1 MKVFF
6 AWLSFAMLVVGV
18 VDYVTFQFLTD
29 TGDCILI
36 FYPFTLY
43 VIFLFT
49 WKEVGFWH
57 RIHEFLMYLF
67 GSSMFL
73 AISDYSTFQ
82 ILGKRGDTTLLA
94 YSFAVFMIW
103 TTLKNTFLSSLFKK
117 EENNV

>member
-6 AWLSFAMLVVGV
+6 AWLFLAMLVVGV

-57 RIHEFLMYLF
+57 RINEFLMYIV
-67 GSSMFL
+67 GVSML
-73 AISDYSTFQ
+73 VSISDYSTFQ
-82 ILGKRGDTTLLA
+82 ILGKRGDTTMLA
-94 YSFAVFMIW
+94 YAYGVGMLWIIF
-103 TTLKNTFLSSLFKK
+103 KNTFLIKLFEK